1 MRQWLSIGAL
11 LMAFL
16 AVSAPAHAQVR
27 LAYVDVQRALNECD
41 AGKRAKTEFQGKIQS
56 LDSKLQREQNEVQG
70 LKDEIEKKGM
80 LMNPDQRQSL
90 QDEYIRKAKDLDR
103 NLKDARDDLQRQ
115 DNEVTSKILHDLG
128 IIIRNIGE
136 QSGYTMVLEKG
147 SILWGASN
155 LDITDQV
162 IRSYNSSHAQ
172 VGSLGEGGASA
183 RYEPPPPSAGAPV
196 SSDFGSAAAKRSTIS
211 R

>member
-1 MRQWLSIGAL
+1 
-11 LMAFL
+11 MAFL
-16 AVSAPAHAQVR
+16 AVSAPGHAQVR

-41 AGKRAKTEFQGKIQS
+41 AGKRAKSEFQTKIQS

-80 LMNPDQRQSL
+80 LMNPEQRQNL
-90 QDEYIRKAKDLDR
+90 QDEYVKKAKDLDR

-115 DNEVTSKILHDLG
+115 DNEVTGKILHDLG
-128 IIIRNIGE
+128 IVIRNIGE
-136 QSGYTMVLEKG
+136 QSGFTMVLEKG

-172 VGSLGEGGASA
+172 VGSLGEGASA
-183 RYEPPPPSAGAPV
+183 RYEQPPSAGAPV

>member
-1 MRQWLSIGAL
+1 MAL
-11 LMAFL
+11 L

-41 AGKRAKTEFQGKIQS
+41 AGKRAKSEFQSKIQS

-80 LMNPDQRQSL
+80 LMQPDQRQNL
-90 QDEYIRKAKDLDR
+90 QDEYIKKAKDLDR

-115 DNEVTSKILHDLG
+115 DNEVTGRILHDLG

-172 VGSLGEGGASA
+172 VGSLGEGATA
-183 RYEPPPPSAGAPV
+183 RYEPPPSPGPPA
-196 SSDFGSAAAKRSTIS
+196 SSEFGSAAAKRSTIS

>member
-1 MRQWLSIGAL
+1 MRQWLSIGVL

-41 AGKRAKTEFQGKIQS
+41 AGKRAKSEFQSKIQS

-80 LMNPDQRQSL
+80 LMQPDQRQNL
-90 QDEYIRKAKDLDR
+90 QDEYIKKAKDLDR

-115 DNEVTSKILHDLG
+115 DNEVTGRILHDLG

-172 VGSLGEGGASA
+172 VGSLGEGATA
-183 RYEPPPPSAGAPV
+183 RYEPPPSAPAPA
-196 SSDFGSAAAKRSTIS
+196 SSEFGSAAAKRSTIS

>member
-1 MRQWLSIGAL
+1 MAL
-11 LMAFL
+11 L
-16 AVSAPAHAQVR
+16 AVSAPARAQVR

-41 AGKRAKTEFQGKIQS
+41 AGRRAKSEFQTKIQS
-56 LDSKLQREQNEVQG
+56 LDSRLQREQDEVQG

-80 LMNPDQRQSL
+80 LMQPDQRQSL
-90 QDEYIRKAKDLDR
+90 QDQYIKKAKDLDR

-115 DNEVTSKILHDLG
+115 DNEVTGKILHDLG
-128 IIIRNIGE
+128 IVIRNIGE

-147 SILWGASN
+147 SILWGASS

-162 IRSYNSSHAQ
+162 IRAYNGSHAQ
-172 VGSLGEGGASA
+172 VGSLGEGATA
-183 RYEPPPPSAGAPV
+183 RYEPPRSAAAPV
-196 SSDFGSAAAKRSTIS
+196 SSDFGSSATKRSTIS

>member
-1 MRQWLSIGAL
+1 
-11 LMAFL
+11 MAFL

-41 AGKRAKTEFQGKIQS
+41 AGKRAKSEFQNKIQS

-80 LMNPDQRQSL
+80 LMQPDQRQNL
-90 QDEYIRKAKDLDR
+90 QDEYLKKAKDLDR

-115 DNEVTSKILHDLG
+115 DNEVTGKILHDLG

-172 VGSLGEGGASA
+172 VGSLGEGATA
-183 RYEPPPPSAGAPV
+183 RYEPPPPAAAPA
-196 SSDFGSAAAKRSTIS
+196 SSEFGSAAAKRSTIS

>member
-1 MRQWLSIGAL
+1 MRQWLSVGAL

-16 AVSAPAHAQVR
+16 AVAAPGHAQVR

-41 AGKRAKTEFQGKIQS
+41 AGKRAKSEFQTKIQS
-56 LDSKLQREQNEVQG
+56 LDSRLQREQNEVQG

-80 LMNPDQRQSL
+80 LMNPDQRQNL
-90 QDEYIRKAKDLDR
+90 QDEYVKKAKDLDR
-103 NLKDARDDLQRQ
+103 NLKDARDDLQRE
-115 DNEVTSKILHDLG
+115 DNEVTGKILHDLG
-128 IIIRNIGE
+128 IVIRNIGE
-136 QSGYTMVLEKG
+136 QSGFTMVLEKG

-172 VGSLGEGGASA
+172 VGSLGEGASA
-183 RYEPPPPSAGAPV
+183 RYEPPPSAGAPV